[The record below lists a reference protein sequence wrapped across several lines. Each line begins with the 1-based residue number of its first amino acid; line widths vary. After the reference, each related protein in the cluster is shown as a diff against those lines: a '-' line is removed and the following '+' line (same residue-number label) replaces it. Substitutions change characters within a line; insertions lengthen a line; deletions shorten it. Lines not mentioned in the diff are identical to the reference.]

1 MDSDTG
7 RARFLTAIGHDM
19 RQPLQAL
26 LLYQDALD
34 RRVKDGEARDVLAKA
49 TRAAQSLASML
60 DALVLLARL
69 DADKIQPE
77 LSHAPVQTLFDAI
90 EQPDV
95 RASATSLQIR
105 TDPVLFDISLR
116 QLIDNAIK
124 HGGGAAELSAEE
136 RGGMVEIAVKD
147 FGAGIAQ
154 EDRERVFEEFVRL
167 EGARAD
173 GLGLGLTIAQRI
185 AALLGHDIRV
195 ESAPGGGASF
205 VIRAPVA

>member
-49 TRAAQSLASML
+49 TRAARSLASML

-90 EQPDV
+90 EQPGV
-95 RASATSLQIR
+95 RASATPLQIR

-185 AALLGHDIRV
+185 AALLGHDIGV